1 MPSKTQGCNY
11 VYMQALNSSWSFIA
25 WKMENVN
32 PHTVSNG
39 QLLAEFV
46 YEVWGT
52 ILQSK

>member
-1 MPSKTQGCNY
+1 
-11 VYMQALNSSWSFIA
+11 
-25 WKMENVN
+25 MENVN

-52 ILQSK
+52 TSQ